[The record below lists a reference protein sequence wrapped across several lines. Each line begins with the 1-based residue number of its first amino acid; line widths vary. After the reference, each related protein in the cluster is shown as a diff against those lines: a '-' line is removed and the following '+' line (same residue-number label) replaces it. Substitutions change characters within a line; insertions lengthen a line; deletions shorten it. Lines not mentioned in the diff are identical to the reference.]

1 MREKTDKIF
10 SGFTLVELVVSM
22 AILSIMAAITIVSLS
37 GTKTKQEVEGAARQV
52 ASAIREA
59 QNYALTGKNITST
72 STNRACQFSVAS
84 TVNTASLSIKQAS
97 ISGASCG
104 APAVATTYS
113 LQNGVQF
120 SVASREVLFDVPRG
134 EPSDA
139 NGEIGGSQGG
149 ASPYVDFSF
158 AKNGSTAHVCVYP
171 LGRIEEKPIGGSC

>member
-1 MREKTDKIF
+1 MI
-10 SGFTLVELVVSM
+10 SM
-22 AILSIMAAITIVSLS
+22 AVLSIMAAVTIVSMGGS
-37 GTKTKQEVEGAARQV
+37 KTRQEVEGAARQL
-52 ASAIREA
+52 AAAIRET

-72 STNRACQFSVAS
+72 NTNRACRFSVAS
-84 TVNTASLSIKQAS
+84 TVNTASFSIKQANV
-97 ISGASCG
+97 SGASCG
-104 APAVATTYS
+104 ALAVATTYS

-120 SVASREVLFDVPRG
+120 SVASREVSFDVPRG

-139 NGEIGGSQGG
+139 NGEIGGPQVG